1 MNKKLNDF
9 ESYSENPSKILEE
22 DIKTLHY
29 ISKGKVVYFVDE
41 NGEQKQYQELGEEVN
56 KTIDTR
62 EYRKVFVEDLQNL
75 KDLSTA
81 GLKVLCYILKNLGV
95 KRDEVN
101 IDIIECMA
109 FTGYK
114 SKVNIYIGIVEL
126 LDKKLIFRKV
136 GSGNYFINVNSYYN
150 GNRQ

>member
-1 MNKKLNDF
+1 
-9 ESYSENPSKILEE
+9 
-22 DIKTLHY
+22 
-29 ISKGKVVYFVDE
+29 
-41 NGEQKQYQELGEEVN
+41 
-56 KTIDTR
+56 
-62 EYRKVFVEDLQNL
+62 
-75 KDLSTA
+75 
-81 GLKVLCYILKNLGV
+81 VLCYVLKNLGV

-101 IDIIECMA
+101 IDIIECMT

-150 GNRQ
+150 GSRQ

>member
-1 MNKKLNDF
+1 
-9 ESYSENPSKILEE
+9 
-22 DIKTLHY
+22 LHY

-41 NGEQKQYQELGEEVN
+41 NGEQKQYQELGEEVH
-56 KTIDTR
+56 KTIDTK

-81 GLKVLCYILKNLGV
+81 GLKVLCYVLKNLGV

-101 IDIIECMA
+101 IDIIECMT

-150 GNRQ
+150 GSRQ